1 MSIENLAA
9 LKDDMVAF
17 ITGHGIKRLPGYITE
32 EVPSI
37 VWEDQDNP
45 DSWKDFVE
53 MAKHVGAPFITYS
66 EVKLEED
73 ELDLLTEEAREMN
86 FPDDEAAELTEA
98 TWLRQ
103 FAGKVGYIQLG
114 FVHQGVTILHETTTE
129 WYERFQDLMEDLE
142 EFQNIV
148 IEDEQEG
155 CGGGCGCGH
164 DHDEEE

>member
-17 ITGHGIKRLPGYITE
+17 ITGHGIKRLPGYVTE
-32 EVPSI
+32 DVPSI
-37 VWEDQDNP
+37 IWEDQDNP

-66 EVKLEED
+66 EVKLEEE
-73 ELDLLTEEAREMN
+73 ELDLLVEEAREMN
-86 FPDDEAAELTEA
+86 FPDDEAAELAEA
-98 TWLRQ
+98 NWLRQ

-114 FVHQGVTILHETTTE
+114 FAYQGMTILHETTTE
-129 WYERFQDLMEDLE
+129 WDERFQDLMEDLE

-148 IEDEQEG
+148 IDEEHEGG

-164 DHDEEE
+164 DEEE